1 MCGNFDREKNVQE
14 LDDLG
19 PRDDGPLYLAVLS
32 VKKKKKKG
40 EAAGRQGS

>member
-32 VKKKKKKG
+32 VKKKKK
-40 EAAGRQGS
+40 R